1 MYVDDVG
8 LRVEMVVPHIFQQH
22 RPGYD
27 MTGVAHQV
35 FQELKL
41 PRQEFD
47 DLVAALHRAGQQ
59 IELEI
64 GDAKP
69 GLGRTLGATA
79 EQRLDARQQFAE
91 RKGLDEIIVA
101 AGAQRSEEHTSEL
114 QSPCNLVCRLL
125 LEKKKHIRETV
136 SH

>member
-1 MYVDDVG
+1 
-8 LRVEMVVPHIFQQH
+8 
-22 RPGYD
+22 

-41 PRQEFD
+41 SRQEFD

-59 IELEI
+59 IELQI

-69 GLGRTLGATA
+69 GLGRSLGATA
-79 EQRLDARQQFAE
+79 EQCLDARQQLAE

-101 AGAQRSEEHTSEL
+101 PGAQPLHAVIDTAERGEDQRGGADLRRPQCAEDRQPVHAGEHAVEHDRVIAARS
-114 QSPCNLVCRLL
+114 R
-125 LEKKKHIRETV
+125 
-136 SH
+136 